1 MFLLI
6 VGLSFTAVATTQ
18 EEATQVDPIIISA
31 DDFPKQEE
39 EPDQT
44 AAAANSSD
52 PVEQVTTA
60 HAEEPSENF
69 TEAASTEF
77 LSENKISDT
86 AIDPTPETDSSEDQS
101 GDNTL
106 STSVENLTEI
116 QSSNELSTAT
126 QKSQES
132 LETTTDEIHNQTLIS
147 HEDTPTPSPSPLPTE
162 NPATPSPT
170 PEPTQEPTPEATP
183 EPTQEPTPNPTQ
195 EPTPN
200 PTQEPTR
207 EPTPEAT
214 PNPTPEATPNVEPP
228 TATKVIPP
236 PTKSEQARPR
246 TVPVIRNEQKGN
258 EQQNPDPITDDQSS
272 FGSFLGVVVAVGIA
286 AAIAYGLYSTFSKP
300 QADPEERVPFNY
312 SMQSKKEQDDM
323 EKLGFSRL

>member
-52 PVEQVTTA
+52 TVEQVTTPY
-60 HAEEPSENF
+60 AEEPSENF

-86 AIDPTPETDSSEDQS
+86 DIDPTPETDSSEDQS
-101 GDNTL
+101 SNNTL

-132 LETTTDEIHNQTLIS
+132 IETTTDEIHNQTLIS

-162 NPATPSPT
+162 IPATPSPT
-170 PEPTQEPTPEATP
+170 PEPTQEPTP
-183 EPTQEPTPNPTQ
+183 
-195 EPTPN
+195 
-200 PTQEPTR
+200 